1 MLKVSLLGTGGTM
14 PLPGRNLTAL
24 LCKCKGSMILID
36 CGEGTQVALKE
47 LGWGIK
53 NIDVICLTHYHPDHI
68 VGLPGFLSTLGNS
81 ERREKITIMGP
92 KGLHKIMEAVMV
104 MAPYLPY
111 PIELLEIPVE
121 GLEHFSI
128 GNYYIKSLYL
138 EHSVPCVGYSIEV
151 KRGRKFD
158 PNKAKELMIPVE
170 YWNTLQKGGSILL
183 NGKTIEGN
191 EVLGPERS
199 GLKISY
205 CTDTRPVENI
215 KEICYKSDLFICE
228 GMYGSDD
235 YLERALGNKH
245 MLFSEAAK
253 IAKSA
258 EVNEMW
264 LTHFSPSLNEPEGY
278 LEKVKDIFENTII
291 GEDLMEKELKFKEN

>member
-53 NIDVICLTHYHPDHI
+53 NIDIICLTHYHPDHI
-68 VGLPGFLSTLGNS
+68 VGLPGLLSTLGNS
-81 ERREKITIMGP
+81 ERREKVTIIGP
-92 KGLHKIMEAVMV
+92 KGLHEIMEAVMV
-104 MAPYLPY
+104 IVPYLPY
-111 PIELLEIPVE
+111 DIELLEIPSQ
-121 GLEHFSI
+121 GLYDFSM
-128 GNYYIKSLYL
+128 GNYSINSVYL
-138 EHSVPCVGYSIEV
+138 EHSVLCVGYSIEV

-158 PNKAKELMIPVE
+158 PDKAKELNIPVE
-170 YWNTLQKGGSILL
+170 HWNTLQKGGSIVL
-183 NGKTIEGN
+183 NGKNVEGN
-191 EVLGPERS
+191 EVLGIERK
-199 GLKISY
+199 GIKISY
-205 CTDTRPVENI
+205 CTDTRPVNKI
-215 KEICYKSDLFICE
+215 KELCYKSDLFICE

-235 YLERALGNKH
+235 YLEKALGNKH
-245 MLFSEAAK
+245 MLFSEAAE

-278 LEKVKDIFENTII
+278 LNNARDIFKNIEI
-291 GEDLMEKELKFKEN
+291 GKDLMIKELKFM